1 VLQQYTPIKDPLLLR
16 KITPAAVNPDGR
28 VNLEG
33 MNIDLAFYK
42 EQGLIQ
48 DRTMTAEKIVDM
60 SFVDAIVKELG
71 PYRPGAS
78 R

>member
-1 VLQQYTPIKDPLLLR
+1 MRTRCGEPSSPGS
-16 KITPAAVNPDGR
+16 DGR

-42 EQGLIQ
+42 EEGLIQ
-48 DRTMTAEKIVDM
+48 DRAMTAEKIVDM

-71 PYRPGAS
+71 PYRPGVS

>member
-1 VLQQYTPIKDPLLLR
+1 M
-16 KITPAAVNPDGR
+16 TPAAGNPDGR

-48 DRTMTAEKIVDM
+48 DRTMTAERIVDM
-60 SFVDAIVKELG
+60 SFVDSVVKELG
-71 PYRPGAS
+71 AYKPRAD